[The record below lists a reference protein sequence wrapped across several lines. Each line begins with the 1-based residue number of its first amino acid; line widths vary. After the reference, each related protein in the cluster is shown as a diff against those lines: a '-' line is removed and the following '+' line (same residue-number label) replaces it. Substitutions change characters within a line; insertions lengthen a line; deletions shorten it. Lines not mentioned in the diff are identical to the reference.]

1 MSKAPAFQFYANDF
15 MDATRLWDAN
25 AVGLYVRCL
34 CIQWTQGSIPD
45 DLKLLAR
52 ALHCDLAEI
61 QACWPI
67 LKRKFEAAEDGTL
80 KNSRLEEVRGRQK
93 EISSVRSKAA
103 HASAIARA
111 NAKANAPANHKQRKV
126 KEKKKGEVESG
137 GGGGGATDVLIPVL
151 WPAFDDFWDEYAK
164 KVGKEAA
171 MHEWEKVPQKDRV
184 AIMLMLPDYVASK
197 PDPQYRKDP
206 ERFLKHKSWNDE
218 IIISQAYQH
227 GTGQAR
233 STDPV
238 VAAQQAEDYFAR
250 KRGGGAP
257 HASGDPNAHG
267 PDHAAGAA

>member
-25 AVGLYVRCL
+25 AVGLYIRCL

-52 ALHCDLAEI
+52 AIHCDLAEI
-61 QACWPI
+61 QACWPT
-67 LKRKFEAAEDGTL
+67 LKKKFDAADDGTL

-93 EISSVRSKAA
+93 EISSVRSQAA
-103 HASAIARA
+103 HASAKARA
-111 NAKANAPANHKQRKV
+111 NAKANAPAKHKQRKV
-126 KEKKKGEVESG
+126 KEKKKDELEG
-137 GGGGGATDVLIPVL
+137 GGEGGGTSPALEPSL
-151 WPAFDDFWDEYAK
+151 WPDFNDFWDEYEK

-171 MHEWEKVPQKDRV
+171 MNEWEKIPQKDRV

-197 PDPQYRKDP
+197 PDPHYRKDP

-233 STDPV
+233 STDPA

-250 KRGGGAP
+250 KRGSSAA
-257 HASGDPNAHG
+257 HASGDPQPHSS
-267 PDHAAGAA
+267 DHAAGAA